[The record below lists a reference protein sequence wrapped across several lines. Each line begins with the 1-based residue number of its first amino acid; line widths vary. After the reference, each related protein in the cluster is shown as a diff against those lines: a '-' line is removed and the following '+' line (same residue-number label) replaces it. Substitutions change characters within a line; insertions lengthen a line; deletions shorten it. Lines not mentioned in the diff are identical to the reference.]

1 MQRPLSFLIDTNVL
15 IAAEPYGGDLELQQH
30 AVATFLRR
38 AATNKHAVLVHPAS
52 VDDLSRARNA
62 SERAQKLAAYTK
74 YARVGELPVPPDVT
88 AVFPSELNGNDERD
102 ARILAA
108 FHAGAADF
116 FVTDDQ
122 RLIRRARTL
131 GHEGVV
137 MTAVE
142 AAILLGTW
150 HPEAPPAPPLV
161 EHVQPY
167 ELDSSQ
173 AIFDGLR
180 QDYDPTAFD
189 RWLGMVK
196 RDAPGRRCW
205 IVRDDNGIYE
215 AMALVK
221 IRDGNPVGPGD
232 AIKLTT
238 FKVDERANGR
248 RLGELLLKTVLR
260 WAAVE
265 PNRPPTMFVT
275 VKKTEDK
282 DRLVDFLL
290 AFGFSHVHD
299 AGDERVYV
307 KPLDPPPGSSGLA
320 GLEHHIAY
328 GPPALLSGQP
338 IYVIPIE
345 PRWYS
350 GLFPD
355 GQLVGGASGVME
367 LPGTTVAPGAYG
379 NGIKKAYLARAQAKV
394 IEPGALLLFYRS
406 QGSRRGDGAVLAVGV
421 AEESRRTAEA
431 ADTLKY
437 AGKRTV
443 YSTDDVV
450 GMHEAGEREVL
461 TILFRHDRFLD
472 VPWTIHELRTN
483 RVVAGAPQSITRV
496 KSLKGIQWV
505 EEQLNVWR

>member
-15 IAAEPYGGDLELQQH
+15 IAAEPFAGSLERQQ
-30 AVATFLRR
+30 ADVATFLRL

-52 VDDLSRARNA
+52 VDDLNRARNTA
-62 SERAQKLAAYTK
+62 ERSQKLAAYEK
-74 YARVGELPVPPDVT
+74 YARVGELPVPLEVA
-88 AVFPSELNGNDERD
+88 AVFPGSMRGNDERD

-122 RLIRRARTL
+122 RLIRRARAL
-131 GHEGVV
+131 GHEGSV

-150 HPEAPPAPPLV
+150 HPGTPPAPPLV
-161 EHVQPY
+161 EHIESY
-167 ELDSSQ
+167 ALDAGQ
-173 AIFDGLR
+173 DIFNGLR
-180 QDYDPTAFD
+180 DDYGAAGFD
-189 RWLGMVK
+189 AWLGRVK

-205 IVRDDNGIYE
+205 IVRDEAGVYE
-215 AMALVK
+215 AIALVK
-221 IRDGNPVGPGD
+221 IRDQHPAIPGD

-265 PNRPPTMFVT
+265 PNRPAMIFVT

-282 DRLVDFLL
+282 DRLVDFLD
-290 AFGFSHVHD
+290 AFGFVYLTD
-299 AGDERVYV
+299 QGDEGVYV
-307 KPLDPPPGSSGLA
+307 KLLDPPGSDSDPDGLR
-320 GLEHHIAY
+320 HHVMF
-328 GPPALLSGQP
+328 GPPALRGGQP

-355 GQLVGGASGVME
+355 GQLAGGASGAME

-379 NGIKKAYLARAQAKV
+379 NGIKKAYLAKAQAKA
-394 IEPGALLLFYRS
+394 IERGALLLFYRS
-406 QGSRRGDGAVLAVGV
+406 QGGRKGDGAVLAVGV
-421 AEESRRTAEA
+421 AEDYRRTREPS
-431 ADTLKY
+431 DTLRF

-443 YSTDDVV
+443 YSSDDVV
-450 GMHEAGEREVL
+450 GMHEGGTREVL
-461 TILFRHDRFLD
+461 TVLFRHDRFLD
-472 VPWTIHELRTN
+472 APWTIDELLAN
-483 RVVAGAPQSITRV
+483 RVVAGAPQSIVRV
-496 KSLKGIQWV
+496 KNVKGIEWV
-505 EEQLNVWR
+505 ERQLNVWR